1 MKFNF
6 KLVLILALVF
16 TLPSFTSI
24 YSQSFQTIEA
34 DSDVME
40 IEMGEGK
47 LIKLPKAASNIFIA
61 NPEIADVNVKST
73 KLFYVFGRKAGTTSL
88 YAIDNNDKVLASIPI
103 KVLHNIESLKEAL
116 NTAIPDHKII
126 LHSIN
131 NGILLTGEVNT
142 PTDVDSARRLALR
155 FIDPTVEQ
163 IISQM
168 TIKASDQIHL
178 RVRIAEVR
186 NDVLEQFGFD
196 WSGTTFNDGLTNI
209 GLGTTTSTILATSP
223 PNLLGISSTI
233 GKYFNLNVLIDALA
247 QDELV
252 TILAEPNL
260 TAVSGE
266 TATFLAGGEFP
277 VPVGSQIE
285 DGVRSITIE
294 FKEFGVSLAFTPT
307 IVGNNRISLRVKPE
321 VSQLSSDGAVTLGG
335 VEIPALSTRRVET
348 TVDLGSGQSFA
359 IAGLILNNQTQ
370 VNNKVPGLGDL
381 PILGRLFKS
390 ERFQNSESE
399 LVIVVTP
406 YIVKPSNAPVPLPT
420 DPYVSKIG
428 TTTASSQLGKTG
440 ANQATTK
447 DYSTEYSATS
457 EPTFIVE

>member
-1 MKFNF
+1 MKFIL
-6 KLVLILALVF
+6 KLFIISSLLLTPSIFSLA
-16 TLPSFTSI
+16 

-34 DSDVME
+34 DSDPME
-40 IEMGEGK
+40 IEIGEGK
-47 LIKLPKAASNIFIA
+47 LVKLPRSASNIFIA
-61 NPEIADVNVKST
+61 NPEIADLNVKSAR
-73 KLFYVFGRKAGTTSL
+73 LVYVFGRKAGTTSL
-88 YAIDNNDKVLASIPI
+88 FAIDNNDQVLASIPV
-103 KVLHNIESLKEAL
+103 KVHHNIESLEEAFDK
-116 NTAIPDHKII
+116 AVPGHKINV
-126 LHSIN
+126 HSIN
-131 NGILLTGEVNT
+131 NGILLTGQVNNI
-142 PTDVDSARRLALR
+142 TDVDNARRLALR
-155 FIDPTVEQ
+155 YIDPEVETV
-163 IISQM
+163 ITQM
-168 TIKASDQIHL
+168 SIAASDQIHL

-186 NDVLEQFGFD
+186 NDVLEQFGFN
-196 WSGTTFNDGLTNI
+196 WTGTNFNDGLSNI
-209 GLGTTTSTILATSP
+209 SLGTTTSTILATSP
-223 PNLLGISSTI
+223 PNLLGITSTI
-233 GKYFNLNVLIDALA
+233 GRYFNLNVLIDALA

-277 VPVGSQIE
+277 VPIGSE
-285 DGVRSITIE
+285 VSNGVRSITVE

-307 IVGNNRISLRVKPE
+307 IVGDNRISLKVRPE

-406 YIVKPSNAPVPLPT
+406 YIVKPSNSPIPLPT
-420 DPYVSKIG
+420 DPYVSQVNETVAPTKLG
-428 TTTASSQLGKTG
+428 KAKTNNVSPTNYSSQ
-440 ANQATTK
+440 QTT
-447 DYSTEYSATS
+447 TS